1 MIKYSNRDLS
11 HPPPPKNPR
20 DIEKNEISSGDR
32 MRSNVGEKKK
42 GFRKETKNCT
52 SLKEGIDWDVNALEA
67 EKGIPTEKKKET
79 D

>member
-42 GFRKETKNCT
+42 A
-52 SLKEGIDWDVNALEA
+52 S
-67 EKGIPTEKKKET
+67 EKRLRTVLV
-79 D
+79 